1 MPQNQTHV
9 RLVKLSNADI
19 VMGQA
24 RSYQVRGAQ
33 PLVAA
38 ARTRVIIIEAYAVR
52 RHSQLRLDT
61 LSRRTV
67 VLDPPL
73 HSRETLSAHLC
84 SSALWNHSDRPS
96 RQIRIVEKAEC
107 ILCQVRVSNSRPCY
121 AGNEKT

>member
-38 ARTRVIIIEAYAVR
+38 ARTRVTIIEAYAVR

-61 LSRRTV
+61 LSRRTI

-73 HSRETLSAHLC
+73 HSRDIVC
-84 SSALWNHSDRPS
+84 SLVFIGS
-96 RQIRIVEKAEC
+96 VESQRS
-107 ILCQVRVSNSRPCY
+107 LFTVN
-121 AGNEKT
+121 